1 MALRRHVLL
10 RIIKTEEMDA
20 RENTEDSKRRGVTMS
35 RKLAVFF
42 PGIGYTVDKPLLY
55 YSRKLAASAGY
66 EIRLLPYTGF
76 PDKILGDKSRMQE
89 SYRIA
94 FQQTE
99 EMLSDVDIS
108 AYDDLLFVGKSIG
121 TAVATEY
128 AAQLQKQVRFVLY
141 TPLEETFQFPIG
153 DAIVFSGLDDPWV
166 GKENSRIEAL
176 CIEND
181 IPCTLIPSGNHSLET
196 GNVQVDL
203 ANLQMIMK
211 KTEEFVKMDS
221 SL

>member
-1 MALRRHVLL
+1 MR
-10 RIIKTEEMDA
+10 T
-20 RENTEDSKRRGVTMS
+20 
-35 RKLAVFF
+35 KLAVFF

-76 PDKILGDKSRMQE
+76 PDKILGDRGRMQE

-94 FQQTE
+94 LKQAG
-99 EMLSDVDIS
+99 EMLSDVDFN
-108 AYDDLLFVGKSIG
+108 AYDDILFIGKSIG

-141 TPLEETFQFPIG
+141 TPLEETFLFPIG
-153 DAIVFSGLDDPWV
+153 DAIVFTGLDDPWV

-176 CIEND
+176 CIENN
-181 IPCTLIPSGNHSLET
+181 IPYMLIPSGNHSLET
-196 GNVQVDL
+196 GNVQLDL

-211 KTEEFVKMDS
+211 KTEAFVMM
-221 SL
+221 

>member
-1 MALRRHVLL
+1 MR
-10 RIIKTEEMDA
+10 T
-20 RENTEDSKRRGVTMS
+20 
-35 RKLAVFF
+35 KLAVFF

-76 PDKILGDKSRMQE
+76 PDKILGDRSRMQE

-94 FQQTE
+94 LKQAG
-99 EMLSDVDIS
+99 EMLSDVDFN
-108 AYDDLLFVGKSIG
+108 AYDDILFIGKSIG

-128 AAQLQKQVRFVLY
+128 ATQLQKQVRFVLY
-141 TPLEETFQFPIG
+141 TPLEETFLFPIG
-153 DAIVFSGLDDPWV
+153 DAIVFTGLDDPWV

-176 CIEND
+176 CIENN
-181 IPCTLIPSGNHSLET
+181 IPCMLIPFGNHSLET
-196 GNVQVDL
+196 GNVQLDL

-211 KTEEFVKMDS
+211 KTEAFVMM
-221 SL
+221 